1 MAHTTTSSS
10 TGSTAGR
17 GGGLAATAT
26 GNNTAVSSDRGG
38 SEVTLCDTPCGCC
51 AEWSGGGWAVVG
63 EVWGGGQSGVIGGGE
78 LRHIAS
84 WITTASQE
92 AVTGSHA
99 LHSHRRAG
107 PSTATSTAPRRAS
120 SDWGHQ
126 VPAHR
131 SRW

>member
-1 MAHTTTSSS
+1 MAHTTSSS

-17 GGGLAATAT
+17 GGGPAATAT

-38 SEVTLCDTPCGCC
+38 SGGSEVTLRGTPCC

-78 LRHIAS
+78 LGHIAS

-107 PSTATSTAPRRAS
+107 PSPATSTAPRRAS
-120 SDWGHQ
+120 SD
-126 VPAHR
+126 
-131 SRW
+131 